1 MPHVCSKYFGII
13 CESSS
18 IPSYKTRFIL
28 VISSPWLA
36 DKTFAKQTRMYAATF
51 ELRPFK
57 LCKVAMN
64 NKS

>member
-1 MPHVCSKYFGII
+1 MYVQN
-13 CESSS
+13 
-18 IPSYKTRFIL
+18 IL
-28 VISSPWLA
+28 VSYVNLAAYLVIKLVSYLLIISSPWLA
-36 DKTFAKQTRMYAATF
+36 DKTFAKQTTMYAATF